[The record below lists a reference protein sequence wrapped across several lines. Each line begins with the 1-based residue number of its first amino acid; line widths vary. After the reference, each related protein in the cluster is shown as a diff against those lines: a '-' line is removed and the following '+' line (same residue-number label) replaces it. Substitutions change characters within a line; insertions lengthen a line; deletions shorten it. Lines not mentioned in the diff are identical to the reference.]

1 MVYYFKAVTKGK
13 KIPNTSKIMKLAK
26 EHDLELFS
34 PPEEREFASVYV
46 DEQFEDDSDYDESED
61 SEGE

>member
-26 EHDLELFS
+26 ELDLELFS
-34 PPEEREFASVYV
+34 PPEERGFASVYV